1 MKFKIHQIKQN
12 SKIDASK
19 YDLEIKFI
27 TRATKES
34 TLDSDIKK
42 SLDKMGFCYKKQNSR
57 FLDNILYVGINLD
70 NFNAL
75 NDSDKTQEEKKSHDR
90 AMAFETSES
99 IKTQAYKAI
108 KRIIGTNYT
117 NIFYVSKTCGFDSD
131 KRDYFIKKRSDYLD
145 VFEGFLHGDY
155 AFTNYKNDKK
165 KKLASKKPTKTIT
178 IITTK
183 KSEIKEFD
191 GIKAIVDGVNLARDF
206 VNTPPQDFYPKT
218 MGKEAKKIAKANNLE
233 CRVYDEKYL
242 KKQKMNAMLSVGR
255 ASRWESKLIHLI
267 YSPKNKTK
275 NTKKLVL
282 IGKGLTY
289 DSGGLSLKPSDY
301 MCTMKSDKS
310 GACAILG
317 AMSAFEKLGLNV
329 EIHGVLGAV
338 ENMIGGDA
346 YKPDDVLKA
355 KDGTMIEVGNTD
367 AEGRLVLADCICWAQ
382 EHIRDFDYIIDL
394 ATLTGAC
401 VVGVGEYTTG
411 IMGNNVS
418 LNNRVSN
425 TMLTTGEMSA
435 ILPFNRYLKDAI
447 KSDIAD
453 ISNISST
460 RYGGSITAGLFLEH
474 FITKENKQKW
484 VHLDIAG
491 PAFVGS
497 AWGYNPKGA
506 SGAGVRSI
514 VEFAKTIK

>member
-1 MKFKIHQIKQN
+1 MKFQIKQSN
-12 SKIDASK
+12 KIDKSK
-19 YDLEIKFI
+19 YDLQIKFI
-27 TRATKES
+27 TRATKDT

-57 FLDNILYVGINLD
+57 FLNNILYVGINLD
-70 NFNAL
+70 DFKALDSKNA
-75 NDSDKTQEEKKSHDR
+75 TQEVKKAYDR
-90 AMAFETSES
+90 KMSFEASES
-99 IKTQAYKAI
+99 IKTQAHKAI
-108 KRIIGTNYT
+108 KRILGTNYT
-117 NIFYVSKTCGFDSD
+117 NIFYESKTCGFDSD

-145 VFEGFLHGDY
+145 VFEGFFHGDY

-165 KKLASKKPTKTIT
+165 KKLASKKPNKTLT

-183 KSEIKEFD
+183 TSEINEFEK
-191 GIKAIVDGVNLARDF
+191 IKAIMEGVAIARDF

-233 CRVYDEKYL
+233 CKVYDEKYL
-242 KKQKMNAMLSVGR
+242 KKQNMNAMLSVGR
-255 ASRWESKLIHLI
+255 ASRWESKLIHLT
-267 YSPKNKTK
+267 YKPKTKTK

-317 AMSAFEKLGLNV
+317 AMSAFDKLGLDV

-346 YKPDDVLKA
+346 YKPDDVLRA
-355 KDGTMIEVGNTD
+355 KDGTMIEIGNTD

-382 EHIRDFDYIIDL
+382 EHIKDANYIIDL

-418 LNNRVSN
+418 LNNRISN
-425 TMLTTGEMSA
+425 TMLSAGEMGA

-474 FITKENKQKW
+474 FITKQNKQKW

-497 AWGYNPKGA
+497 DWGYNPKGA

-514 VEFAKTIK
+514 VEFAKNIK